1 VVDAVLVGGEG
12 EPSWIIVRRTGR
24 HPARTAVPP
33 AGSSRAPGRVIV
45 PYDRPWLDAAPRIG
59 TATAPGAE
67 HERELSRFYGLAPS
81 REPRPQH
88 WSAAPTATRAR
99 IELWDPEGARRAWL
113 TWGLEDAA
121 WAAGLQAPLEPGP
134 PSPGLPPDADT
145 IGGDSVSTGLNRP
158 YTPQVARA
166 RRSNRPL
173 SLVLADLDGL
183 KRVNDQLG
191 HGDLYLR
198 AAARRLTE
206 SARQGDV
213 CFRWGGDE
221 FAVVLPE
228 ADVVGAEQVLR
239 RVAGAFG
246 RLEDATLQLSCASAT
261 LWEGASGDDLL
272 RRADARLVASK
283 RSVGTP

>member
-1 VVDAVLVGGEG
+1 MREG
-12 EPSWIIVRRTGR
+12 RRQ
-24 HPARTAVPP
+24 
-33 AGSSRAPGRVIV
+33 
-45 PYDRPWLDAAPRIG
+45 
-59 TATAPGAE
+59 AE
-67 HERELSRFYGLAPS
+67 QL
-81 REPRPQH
+81 
-88 WSAAPTATRAR
+88 
-99 IELWDPEGARRAWL
+99 ARR
-113 TWGLEDAA
+113 D
-121 WAAGLQAPLEPGP
+121 PL
-134 PSPGLPPDADT
+134 
-145 IGGDSVSTGLNRP
+145 TGLSNRRALDE
-158 YTPQVARA
+158 TLALEIARA
-166 RRSNRPL
+166 RRSTRPL

-191 HGDLYLR
+191 HGAGDLYLR
-198 AAARRLTE
+198 AAARRVTE

-228 ADVVGAEQVLR
+228 ADVDGAEQVLR
-239 RVAGAFG
+239 RVAGVFG